1 MLTKVI
7 TFSCFLAV
15 SLAAPTADADPQLL
29 LAGLGAPA
37 IAPLAGA
44 NLVGAAVGPALLG
57 PAVVAPA
64 VLAPAPVVLPPNCVI
79 EHEVIE
85 TQVCTPRAETVCE
98 TKEVIAQ
105 AVTYEKL
112 CKEVTS
118 RHCAG
123 LAAPVAPFL
132 GALAGHVV
140 AKREAEP
147 YYGLGGFG
155 GFGGYGHH
163 LAAPVA
169 YAAHEETITS
179 PCHEVV
185 SEHCLNSPVVEETAV
200 PIEQCH
206 VVNKVDCV
214 PEVQKIAK
222 TVCTPVESKVVRHL
236 AAHPFAYQYGK

>member
-7 TFSCFLAV
+7 TFSCLLAV
-15 SLAAPTADADPQLL
+15 SFAAPTADADAEADPQLL
-29 LAGLGAPA
+29 LSAGLGLPAVAPVAATIAAPA
-37 IAPLAGA
+37 I
-44 NLVGAAVGPALLG
+44 
-57 PAVVAPA
+57 VAPA
-64 VLAPAPVVLPPNCVI
+64 PAVLPPNCVI
-79 EHEVIE
+79 EHEEIE

-98 TKEVIAQ
+98 TKEVVAQ
-105 AVTYEKL
+105 AVKYEKV

-118 RHCAG
+118 KHCAG
-123 LAAPVAPFL
+123 LAAPVAPLL
-132 GALAGHVV
+132 GAALAGHVV

-147 YYGLGGFG
+147 WYGNYGYAGLHHGLG
-155 GFGGYGHH
+155 HV
-163 LAAPVA
+163 AAPVA

-185 SEHCLNSPVVEETAV
+185 SEHCLQNPIIEETAV

-222 TVCTPVESKVVRHL
+222 TVCEPVESKVVRHL
-236 AAHPFAYQYGK
+236 AAHPFAYHYGK

>member
-1 MLTKVI
+1 VSLSQFLKLVIKMLSKVL
-7 TFSCFLAV
+7 TFSCLLAV
-15 SLAAPTADADPQLL
+15 SLAAPAADEAAMEDRDGKQLL
-29 LAGLGAPA
+29 LAGAGLGLGYHHAA
-37 IAPLAGA
+37 VAPLA
-44 NLVGAAVGPALLG
+44 P
-57 PAVVAPA
+57 VAP
-64 VLAPAPVVLPPNCVI
+64 VLAPNCAI
-79 EHEVIE
+79 EHEEIE

-105 AVTYEKL
+105 AVKYEKV

-118 RHCAG
+118 KHCAG
-123 LAAPVAPFL
+123 GIP
-132 GALAGHVV
+132 GHVV
-140 AKREAEP
+140 AKREADPEAF
-147 YYGLGGFG
+147 YGHGLGYGLGL
-155 GFGGYGHH
+155 HAPI
-163 LAAPVA
+163 AAPVA

-185 SEHCLNSPVVEETAV
+185 SEHCLNNPVIEETPV

-236 AAHPFAYQYGK
+236 AHPFAYHYGKK

>member
-1 MLTKVI
+1 M
-7 TFSCFLAV
+7 
-15 SLAAPTADADPQLL
+15 L
-29 LAGLGAPA
+29 LAGN
-37 IAPLAGA
+37 PL
-44 NLVGAAVGPALLG
+44 VYHQGPAVLPAVG

-64 VLAPAPVVLPPNCVI
+64 VVAPAVVAPAVAPNCVI

-85 TQVCTPRAETVCE
+85 TQVCTPRAERVCE

-105 AVTYEKL
+105 AVKYEKV

-118 RHCAG
+118 KHCAG
-123 LAAPVAPFL
+123 LAAPVAPLL
-132 GALAGHVV
+132 GAALAGHVI

-147 YYGLGGFG
+147 YYGFHAP
-155 GFGGYGHH
+155 F
-163 LAAPVA
+163 AAPVA

-185 SEHCLNSPVVEETAV
+185 SEHCLNSPVVEETPV

-236 AAHPFAYQYGK
+236 AHPFAYQYGK